1 MPFFRWVLLILYYF
15 IFQTVVIFMLRW
27 NLKAFSFKFFG
38 YWRLNCI
45 YFQIEVERA
54 KDMTSKLERIN
65 ADLKQMNQ
73 ETMSLKAQ
81 LARIGAL
88 SWYQSQ
94 VMYIPSDQPNVRK
107 LWLPSLSVSAMD
119 CFVEEKVCF
128 DAHWEYSVFF
138 KLLSK

>member
-1 MPFFRWVLLILYYF
+1 MIHANPLWSYLILR
-15 IFQTVVIFMLRW
+15 TVKVFMLRW
-27 NLKAFSFKFFG
+27 NLKEFKSKFFG
-38 YWRLNCI
+38 FWRLYCI

-54 KDMTSKLERIN
+54 KDVTSKLERIN

-94 VMYIPSDQPNVRK
+94 VMYIRSDQPNVRK
-107 LWLPSLSVSAMD
+107 LWLPSLNVSAMD
-119 CFVEEKVCF
+119 CFVEEKVWF
-128 DAHWEYSVFF
+128 NAHWENSSNFRVNEH
-138 KLLSK
+138 S